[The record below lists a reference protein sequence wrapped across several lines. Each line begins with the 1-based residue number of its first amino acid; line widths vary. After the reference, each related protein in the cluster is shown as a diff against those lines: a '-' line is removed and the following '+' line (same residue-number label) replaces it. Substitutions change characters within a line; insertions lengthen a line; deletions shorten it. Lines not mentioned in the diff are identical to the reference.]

1 MKNRI
6 KDAIQTMKADYVEIR
21 IEEYETTGILFRSEK
36 LEKLTENNFVG
47 GNVRVFHEGGWGF
60 SSFNNLNNLEDNVKL
75 AFRMARCVAAQETAL
90 APVPREVA
98 QLRIDPKDN
107 PRRILLSKKLSMLE
121 DYNGII
127 FSHRPAV
134 ESSTV
139 SYSDVFKK
147 VTILTSDGCLVSQEK
162 ADYTMSASALARRYD
177 TIQKAVMSFGTVKA
191 GEMFKDRGDKV
202 EEIVKRS
209 VDMLSASP
217 VKGGRYTVVLD
228 PYLAGTFIHEAFGH
242 LSEADSI
249 CNNPRLCEV
258 LAMGK
263 RFGPDFLSIGDGAAI
278 PGHRGSYLYDDEGV
292 PSKKSYLVKDGVLTG
307 RLHSRETAHRMNE
320 PPTGNARAMDHRFSP
335 IVRMTNTFVE
345 PGNTDMEDMI
355 SGIKLGIL
363 ACGTTGGQ
371 TTQEMFT
378 FRAQHG
384 YMIRKGKIA
393 EPVRNVMLTGNVF
406 ESLKNIEA
414 VGDEIVW
421 SEGGGCGKGGQFP
434 LPRSKG
440 CPALMIRDVVVG
452 GV

>member
-1 MKNRI
+1 MENHVV
-6 KDAIQTMKADYVEIR
+6 DAIRSIKADYIEIR
-21 IEEYETTGILFRSEK
+21 IEEYDTTEILFRSEK
-36 LEKLTENNFVG
+36 LEKLTESTFVG

-60 SSFNNLNNLEDNVKL
+60 SSFNNLKNLEYNIRL
-75 AFRMARCVAAQETAL
+75 ADRMARCVAAQKTGL
-90 APVPREVA
+90 APVLREVA
-98 QLRIDPKDN
+98 QIKIKPEDD
-107 PRRILLSKKLSMLE
+107 PRRILLARKLSMLE

-127 FSHRPAV
+127 FSHRPAI
-134 ESSTV
+134 ESSV
-139 SYSDVFKK
+139 VAYHDVFKK

-177 TIQKAVMSFGTVKA
+177 TIQKAIMSFGTIEA
-191 GEMFKDRGDKV
+191 GKMFESRHDQV

-209 VDMLSASP
+209 VNMLSASP
-217 VKGGRYTVVLD
+217 VKGGRYPVVLD

-242 LSEADSI
+242 LSEGDSV
-249 CNNPRLCEV
+249 CNNKRLCE
-258 LAMGK
+258 LLSIGT
-263 RFGPDFLSIGDGAAI
+263 RFGPSTLNIGDGAAI

-292 PSKKSYLVKDGVLTG
+292 PSKKTYLIREGELVG
-307 RLHSRETAHRMNE
+307 RMHSRETSFRMDE
-320 PPTGNARAMDHRFSP
+320 PVTGNARALDHRFSP
-335 IVRMTNTFVE
+335 LVRMTNTFVE
-345 PGNTDMEDMI
+345 PGDTSLDEMI
-355 SGIKLGIL
+355 GDIKLGIL

-371 TTQEMFT
+371 TSQEMFT

-452 GV
+452 GM